1 MLDNAYLSNWPRIEV
16 GDDVVN
22 ENTYDD
28 LLTNRP
34 GGMVRTRRIG
44 GLAALSIPYTAD
56 KSFGLVE
63 YLDQTQEVRTG
74 VARHNQGI
82 NPDDLNKT
90 ATGIGLL
97 QQAAAQ
103 RVELFARI
111 FAAGVQE
118 LMRGIMGLVKRH
130 QQQERIIH
138 ATGGWLTFDPTEL
151 RGAEMPVTV
160 SVGLGTG
167 NRDQILTQLMQ
178 IVQLQGNIVM
188 QQGGPSGPLVY
199 AKNVYDVLS
208 RLTEAAGF
216 KEHFFQDPTQP
227 PPPGMA
233 GPPQQPKA
241 DPQQAIVE
249 ATKVKA
255 QATVQAMQMK
265 SQAQAQ
271 QAQSKAQLDAQLA
284 QQKAALDAELQ
295 QRRLDHELQM
305 EQQQAQHQM
314 VLEAQKAQHEQEL
327 QTREMLA
334 KVAVAE
340 REVELKAA
348 AGAFNPRPAQ
358 NGAGG

>member
-1 MLDNAYLSNWPRIEV
+1 
-16 GDDVVN
+16 
-22 ENTYDD
+22 
-28 LLTNRP
+28 
-34 GGMVRTRRIG
+34 
-44 GLAALSIPYTAD
+44 
-56 KSFGLVE
+56 
-63 YLDQTQEVRTG
+63 
-74 VARHNQGI
+74 
-82 NPDDLNKT
+82 
-90 ATGIGLL
+90 
-97 QQAAAQ
+97 
-103 RVELFARI
+103 
-111 FAAGVQE
+111 
-118 LMRGIMGLVKRH
+118 
-130 QQQERIIH
+130 
-138 ATGGWLTFDPTEL
+138 
-151 RGAEMPVTV
+151 
-160 SVGLGTG
+160 
-167 NRDQILTQLMQ
+167 MQ

-255 QATVQAMQMK
+255 QATVQAMGLK
-265 SQAQAQ
+265 AQAQQQ

-284 QQKAALDAELQ
+284 QQKAQLDAELQ

-305 EQQQAQHQM
+305 ERDQTVHKMMLEKQQA
-314 VLEAQKAQHEQEL
+314 EHEQEM

-334 KVAVAE
+334 RVAVAQ

-348 AGAFNPRPAQ
+348 AGAFNPRPAPSGP
-358 NGAGG
+358 NGRAR